1 MSHIKSKS
9 DILREMGEK
18 GEIKIVGAFYDLNT
32 GKVNFIE

>member
-9 DILREMGEK
+9 DILREMVEK

-32 GKVNFIE
+32 GKVTFIE